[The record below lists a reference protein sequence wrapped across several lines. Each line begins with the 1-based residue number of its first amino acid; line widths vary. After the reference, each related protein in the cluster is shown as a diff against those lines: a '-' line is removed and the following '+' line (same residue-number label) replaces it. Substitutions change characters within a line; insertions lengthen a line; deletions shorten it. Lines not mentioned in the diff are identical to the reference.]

1 MAYSGRFKPKNIEK
15 YEGDSSNIK
24 YRSLWERQCFKWL
37 DDNPNVIG
45 WNSEEIVVR
54 YRCKTDGKMHR
65 YFTDLFIRFKDGK
78 KYLIEIKPK
87 SQTIPPKQPSR
98 KSKKYLK
105 EVMTYVKNQSKW
117 EAAEQFA
124 AKRNIEF
131 QIWTEDTIKG
141 LGIKL
146 LT

>member
-1 MAYSGRFKPKNIEK
+1 
-15 YEGDSSNIK
+15 
-24 YRSLWERQCFKWL
+24 
-37 DDNPNVIG
+37 
-45 WNSEEIVVR
+45 
-54 YRCKTDGKMHR
+54 
-65 YFTDLFIRFKDGK
+65 
-78 KYLIEIKPK
+78 
-87 SQTIPPKQPSR
+87 
-98 KSKKYLK
+98 
-105 EVMTYVKNQSKW
+105 MTYVKNQSKW